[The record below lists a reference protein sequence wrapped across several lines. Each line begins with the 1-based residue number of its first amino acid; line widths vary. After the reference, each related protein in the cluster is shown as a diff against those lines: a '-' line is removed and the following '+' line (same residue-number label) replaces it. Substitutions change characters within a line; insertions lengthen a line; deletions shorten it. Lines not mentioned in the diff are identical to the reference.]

1 MNNKR
6 IAHKLKELR
15 GKRTLSDVAK
25 GTGLRV
31 STISN
36 YESGLRIPKDDAKK
50 ALAKYY
56 QKTVDE
62 IFFA

>member
-6 IAHKLKELR
+6 IGRKLKKLR
-15 GKRTLSDVAK
+15 GEKTLSEVAK

-50 ALAKYY
+50 ALARYY

-62 IFFA
+62 IFFT